1 MKRFFLTIIALL
13 LAVNIFADELP
24 KTAGIKCGPW
34 VVGVTETEMTI
45 VWTSTSRC
53 MGWVEVAP
61 DDGSSFYA
69 EKRPAFYEDHLGRHI
84 ISEVHHV
91 RLTNLKPGTV
101 YRYRLYQQ
109 CIDDSGHSPIPLS
122 RVTAS
127 DVYSRKP
134 FAVRT
139 LDKSKEE
146 ISFTMI
152 NDIHGRDS
160 IMNAHTKD
168 IRANKPDFVVFNG
181 DMASFMGS
189 IADIEKDFMTRA
201 SKNFSPDF
209 PLVYVR
215 GNHEARGPGYNEFMN
230 LFPSSTGTPS
240 YMFRHGPAAFLVLDC
255 GEDKPDSDIE
265 YGGTAAYDAYRE
277 QIAQWLKQTIAS
289 EEFKSAPVKI
299 VLMHI
304 PFEKGQ
310 GWWGNN
316 ELKRLLLP
324 LLNEA
329 DVDVMLSGHN
339 HSYSYREAGTIDGN
353 KFPILVNSN
362 SDRVEVKVT
371 AKEIKMQVKD
381 ATGKTLHEKTIA
393 VK

>member
-1 MKRFFLTIIALL
+1 MKKLFLSLV
-13 LAVNIFADELP
+13 AVLMAVGVFADELP
-24 KTAGIKCGPW
+24 KTANIKCGPW
-34 VVGVTETEMTI
+34 VVGVTENEMTI

-69 EKRPAFYEDHLGRHI
+69 EERPRYYEDLMGRHT

-91 RLTNLKPGTV
+91 RLTGLKPGTV
-101 YRYRLYQQ
+101 YRYRLFQQ
-109 CIDDSGHSPIPLS
+109 CIDDSGHSPIPLG

-127 DVYSRKP
+127 NVYSRKP

-146 ISFTMI
+146 IRFTVV

-160 IMNAHTKD
+160 IMNALTKQ
-168 IRANKPDFVVFNG
+168 IPTTKPDFVVFNG
-181 DMASFMGS
+181 DMVSFMGS
-189 IADIEKDFMTRA
+189 IADIEKGFMTRA
-201 SKNFSPDF
+201 TANFSPDF

-215 GNHEARGPGYNEFMN
+215 GNHEARGPGYSEFLN
-230 LFPSSTGTPS
+230 LFPTSTATPS
-240 YMFRHGPAAFLVLDC
+240 YMFRHGPAAFLVVDG

-277 QIAQWLKQTIAS
+277 QIAEWLKQATAS

-304 PFEKGQ
+304 PFEKNE

-324 LLNEA
+324 ILNEA
-329 DVDVMLSGHN
+329 KVDVMLSGHN
-339 HSYSYREAGTIDGN
+339 HHYSYREKGSLNGN
-353 KFPILVNSN
+353 DFPILVNSN
-362 SDRVEVKVT
+362 NDRVEVKVT
-371 AKEIKMQVKD
+371 KSEIRMDVID
-381 ATGKTLHEKTIA
+381 ATGKTLHQHTIK
-393 VK
+393 VE

>member
-1 MKRFFLTIIALL
+1 MKRVFFVVVATL
-13 LAVNIFADELP
+13 LACLAAAQELP
-24 KTAGIKCGPW
+24 RTADIKCGPW
-34 VVGVTETEMTI
+34 VVGVSESEMTI

-69 EKRPAFYEDHLGRHI
+69 EERPRYYEDLMGRHI
-84 ISEVHHV
+84 ISDVHHV

-101 YRYRLYQQ
+101 YRYRLFQQ
-109 CIDDSGHSPIPLS
+109 CIDDRGHSPIPLG

-127 DVYSRKP
+127 NVYSRKP
-134 FAVRT
+134 FAIRT
-139 LDKSKEE
+139 FDKSKEE

-160 IMNAHTKD
+160 IMHAHTKD
-168 IRANKPDFVVFNG
+168 ITAAKPDFVVFNG
-181 DMASFMGS
+181 DMVSFMGS
-189 IADIEKDFMTRA
+189 VADIESGFMTRA

-215 GNHEARGPGYNEFMN
+215 GNHEARGPGYSEFLN
-230 LFPSSTGTPS
+230 LFPTQTDTPS
-240 YMFRHGPAAFLVLDC
+240 YMFFHGPAAFLVLDC

-265 YGGTAAYDAYRE
+265 YGGTAAYDKYRE
-277 QIAQWLKQTIAS
+277 QMAEWLKQAVAS
-289 EEFKSAPVKI
+289 EEFKTAPVKI

-304 PFEKGQ
+304 PFEKSA

-324 LLNEA
+324 ILNQA
-329 DVDVMLSGHN
+329 KVDVMLSGHN
-339 HSYSYREAGTIDGN
+339 HVYSFRKQGSLNGN
-353 KFPILVNSN
+353 EFPILVNSN
-362 SDRVEVKVT
+362 NDRVEVKVT
-371 AKEIKMQVKD
+371 KKEIRMNVKD
-381 ATGKTLHEKTIA
+381 ATGKLLHEH
-393 VK
+393 VVNVE

>member
-1 MKRFFLTIIALL
+1 MKKLFLSIAAILMAL
-13 LAVNIFADELP
+13 NIFADELP
-24 KTAGIKCGPW
+24 KTADIKCGPW

-69 EKRPAFYEDHLGRHI
+69 EERPRFHEDLMGRHI
-84 ISEVHHV
+84 ISDVHHV

-101 YRYRLYQQ
+101 YRYRLFQQ
-109 CIDDSGHSPIPLS
+109 CIDDSGHSPIPLG

-127 DVYSRKP
+127 NVYSRRP
-134 FAVRT
+134 YAVRT

-146 ISFTMI
+146 IRFTMI

-168 IRANKPDFVVFNG
+168 IPAKKPDFVVFNG
-181 DMASFMGS
+181 DMVSFMGS
-189 IADIEKDFMTRA
+189 VADIESGFMTRA

-215 GNHEARGPGYNEFMN
+215 GNHEARGPGYKEFLN
-230 LFPSSTGTPS
+230 LFPTPTNTPS
-240 YMFRHGPAAFLVLDC
+240 FMFRHGPAVFLVLDC

-277 QIAQWLKQTIAS
+277 QIAAWLKQAIES
-289 EEFKSAPVKI
+289 EEYKSAPVKI
-299 VLMHI
+299 ALMHI
-304 PFEKGQ
+304 PFEKNA

-329 DVDVMLSGHN
+329 NIDVMLCGHN
-339 HSYSYREAGTIDGN
+339 HSYSFREKGSLNGN
-353 KFPILVNSN
+353 EFPILVNSN
-362 SDRVEVKVT
+362 NDRVEVKVT
-371 AKEIKMQVKD
+371 KNDIRMDVVD
-381 ATGKTLHEKTIA
+381 AVGKTIHQHV
-393 VK
+393 VKVE